1 MDNLDLENNEDLN
14 LALDI
19 LDFSSLEVPKVTS
32 LDIDVKGKDDSTS
45 SLYELLPDGKE
56 DFSNSILDYDLNAYL
71 CYIKHKVS
79 DKAYECIG
87 TMIKLY
93 VETGDINYSQS
104 ELAKMFGTSQ
114 ANISRI
120 KSKGLKLWKEFFS

>member
-1 MDNLDLENNEDLN
+1 M
-14 LALDI
+14 
-19 LDFSSLEVPKVTS
+19 
-32 LDIDVKGKDDSTS
+32 
-45 SLYELLPDGKE
+45 YELLPDGKE
-56 DFSNSILDYDLNAYL
+56 DFSNSILNYDLNAYL

-79 DKAYECIG
+79 AKAYECIE

-93 VETGDINYSQS
+93 TETGDVDYSQLD
-104 ELAKMFGTSQ
+104 LAEMFGTSQ